1 MGAQAQLVKTK
12 TDLSNQIR
20 GLLRTFGL
28 LVGKAGGKKF
38 DQRVQELLV
47 GEDDL
52 LPPIEGLLFC
62 WRRVSE
68 QIGVLDQHL
77 HAVASQ
83 STVIPTFD
91 DSARG

>member
-1 MGAQAQLVKTK
+1 MRRT
-12 TDLSNQIR
+12 LSGSAWRLAIYPR

-77 HAVASQ
+77 HAVGD
-83 STVIPTFD
+83 PTLD